1 MGACGCGVHR
11 EVIMPKKM
19 DRESV
24 VFCLSSG
31 FWWAVVG
38 LGAGFA
44 VVGFGVGQMPFWFW
58 WIGHCWIGHCLIG
71 HRWLSIVGW
80 PSLAEHCGSWVCLDW
95 LLGFAW
101 IGRWVGLDWPS
112 LTYRLVGWPSLGWP
126 FVWIGRWVAW
136 IGRPRV

>member
-1 MGACGCGVHR
+1 
-11 EVIMPKKM
+11 MPKKM

-31 FWWAVVG
+31 FGWAVVG
-38 LGAGFA
+38 LGAGLA
-44 VVGFGVGQMPFWFW
+44 VVGFGVGQMPLLVLVDWPLLDW
-58 WIGHCWIGHCLIG
+58 PLLDCPSLVV

-126 FVWIGRWVAW
+126 FVWIGRWVCLDW
-136 IGRPRV
+136 PS

>member
-1 MGACGCGVHR
+1 MHR

-31 FWWAVVG
+31 FGWAVVG
-38 LGAGFA
+38 LGAGLA
-44 VVGFGVGQMPFWFW
+44 VVGFGVGQMPLLVLVDWPLLDW
-58 WIGHCWIGHCLIG
+58 PLLDWPSLVV

-95 LLGFAW
+95 
-101 IGRWVGLDWPS
+101 R
-112 LTYRLVGWPSLGWP
+112 
-126 FVWIGRWVAW
+126 
-136 IGRPRV
+136 